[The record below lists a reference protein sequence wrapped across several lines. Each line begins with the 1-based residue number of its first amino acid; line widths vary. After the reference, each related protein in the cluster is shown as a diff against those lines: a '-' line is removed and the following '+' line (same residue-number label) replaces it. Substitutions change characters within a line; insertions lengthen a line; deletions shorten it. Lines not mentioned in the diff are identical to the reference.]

1 MHNSLRTFFLMAAV
15 AAILTAPATGWA
27 KTKKLEAEAP
37 LVATENA
44 PLGASGEIDF
54 RLKDDRMDLK
64 IEIEDVPLGAYDV
77 VIDGILRGS
86 LTVVT
91 TMDGPEGELEFRN
104 RASDSKIFLD
114 FDPAGLVVQI
124 QQADVTLLAG
134 VVPDL
139 DINDPASA
147 NHEDKFPKQKLKI
160 DMTPTVAAG
169 PDAKGKIKYKSNQK
183 GADLDLKAKDFPE
196 GTYDLVVNDVVITS
210 FFYKGRGQGQ
220 LRFSTRPRGQSLPL
234 NFDPAGATFR
244 IVQGDTDFFTA
255 TLTAA
260 VPLPAVAGPGELEV
274 ELAPTGVQ
282 PLASGEAEY
291 EEEPDKKE
299 FSVEIEDVT
308 PGTYDLFVDGI
319 NVGMIIATS
328 TSEGVKGEIEF
339 RNPLGDDLGKTLLN
353 FDPRG
358 KTVQVLQGG
367 VVILGADFPTSS

>member
-1 MHNSLRTFFLMAAV
+1 MAAV

-196 GTYDLVVNDVVITS
+196 GTYDLVVNDVVIMS